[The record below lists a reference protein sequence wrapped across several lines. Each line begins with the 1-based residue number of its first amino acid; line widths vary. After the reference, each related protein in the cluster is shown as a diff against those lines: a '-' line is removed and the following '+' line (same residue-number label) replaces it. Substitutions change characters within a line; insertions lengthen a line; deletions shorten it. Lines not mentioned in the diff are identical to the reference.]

1 MKFLDDKGDGVKTKS
16 SWFSHRLGA
25 DINVVRWGTFGQPV
39 LIFPT
44 AGGDCEE
51 IERFLML
58 QVLDD
63 LIAAGRIKVYSC
75 DSAGGQALVD
85 SDSSDAYRA
94 HMTNMFQEFIYH
106 ELVPAIRLDCDSPDI
121 EVIAAGASIGAFNSL
136 AVACRY
142 PDVFRAAICM
152 SGTYKM
158 ERFYERQPPQEF
170 YASSPLHFVPH
181 LRGEQLEKLRTRF
194 ILLPSGEGRAEAIG
208 ESFLVAHTLGSMG
221 VPNRVASWGAEWH
234 HDWPTWREM
243 LPQYLDELTKVDP
256 SP

>member
-1 MKFLDDKGDGVKTKS
+1 MKTNT
-16 SWFSHRLGA
+16 SWFSHRLGQ

-39 LIFPT
+39 LVFPT

-58 QVLDD
+58 KVLDD
-63 LIAAGRIKVYSC
+63 LVQAGRIKVYSC
-75 DSAGGQALVD
+75 DSAGGQALID

-94 HMTNMFQEFIYH
+94 HMTNMFQEFVYH
-106 ELVPAIRLDCDSPDI
+106 ELVPAIRLDCESPEI
-121 EVIAAGASIGAFNSL
+121 EVIATGASIGAFNSL

-142 PDVFRAAICM
+142 PDVFKAAICM

-170 YASSPLHFVPH
+170 YESSPLHFVPH
-181 LRGEQLEKLRTRF
+181 LRGEKLEQLRKRF
-194 ILLPSGEGRAEAIG
+194 ILIPSGEGRAEAIG

-221 VPNRVASWGAEWH
+221 VPNRVVSWGAEYH

-243 LPQYLDELTKVDP
+243 LPKYLDEMTQPEAEEK
-256 SP
+256 